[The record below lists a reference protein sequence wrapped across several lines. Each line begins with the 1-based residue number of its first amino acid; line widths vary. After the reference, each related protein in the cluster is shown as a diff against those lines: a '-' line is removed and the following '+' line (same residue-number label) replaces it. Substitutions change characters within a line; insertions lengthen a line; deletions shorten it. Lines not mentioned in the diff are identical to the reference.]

1 EKGSKSVEGKDVV
14 TGEWALAMGKAS
26 YLGTEL
32 NDLEDSIS
40 PNGFQALQDLR
51 EEGEIESDDEAEE
64 TREEG
69 NMETNLKE
77 LSTQEKSIAADD
89 KRAEGGNE
97 KLVGPHRPGS
107 SHRSR
112 GRGAKKVFVNTR
124 SLLKSLKYEMRSLN
138 RDLFGDLP
146 GRVKAAYEDLCVK
159 QTEAMKNPHTTT
171 FEAASDAWEHWHHIS
186 GIEEQ
191 FYFQKSR
198 IQWLG
203 LGDRNSRFFHHAT
216 QSRNARNTIRKIVT
230 ADGRILTSLPEIKQE
245 AAFHF
250 K

>member
-1 EKGSKSVEGKDVV
+1 
-14 TGEWALAMGKAS
+14 MGKAS

-124 SLLKSLKYEMRSLN
+124 SL
-138 RDLFGDLP
+138 
-146 GRVKAAYEDLCVK
+146 VKAVSQQQK
-159 QTEAMKNPHTTT
+159 GSNQTRKT
-171 FEAASDAWEHWHHIS
+171 S
-186 GIEEQ
+186 
-191 FYFQKSR
+191 SR
-198 IQWLG
+198 KL
-203 LGDRNSRFFHHAT
+203 
-216 QSRNARNTIRKIVT
+216 
-230 ADGRILTSLPEIKQE
+230 
-245 AAFHF
+245 
-250 K
+250 